1 MWKPAAAS
9 SAAVSYAHVLDAN
22 IVHSVPEAQST
33 LQDSQLVKKGSVSA
47 TQYGSTNA
55 KFSLVKNEPN
65 GVAQFIVHLQRYVRN
80 SPQWPPPNRL
90 VNSDG
95 KSVVRVYSHLCLWL
109 LSTHVRFPTLASDII
124 KISRDEITLEK
135 RLVWRMYSLTS
146 FIFCWF

>member
-9 SAAVSYAHVLDAN
+9 LAAVSYAHVLDAN
-22 IVHSVPEAQST
+22 IVHSVSEAQST
-33 LQDSQLVKKGSVSA
+33 VQDSQLVKKGSVSA

-90 VNSDG
+90 VNWDA

-109 LSTHVRFPTLASDII
+109 LPNHVRFPTLASDII

-135 RLVWRMYSLTS
+135 RLEWRMYSLTS